1 MPPLRRWSA
10 GLAVVAVLLSGCSGV
25 PEADARVVLSE
36 MAIDVGQWQPMGRQV
51 WEVSNVGA
59 AHHNL
64 TICPGDPGTCV
75 DEPLPQKVLAKP
87 EGARDPES
95 LPDETDALVLG
106 DGWTST
112 VEVTLEPGRYRLYC
126 AVPNHAAKGMEAIV
140 KVR

>member
-1 MPPLRRWSA
+1 MTWRRLIA
-10 GLAVVAVLLSGCSGV
+10 EALMLGAFATGCSSP
-25 PEADARVVLSE
+25 PEIDTKVVLSE
-36 MAIDVGQWQPMGRQV
+36 MAIDVDKWQPMGRQV

-64 TICPGDPGTCV
+64 TICPGDPGQCV
-75 DEPLPQKVLAKP
+75 GDAVTQEVLVKP
-87 EGARDPES
+87 EGARDPEA

-112 VEVTLEPGRYRLYC
+112 VEVNLEPGRYRLYC
-126 AVPNHAAKGMEAIV
+126 GVPNHAAKGMETII